1 MANDLQSYRLRLIL
15 RLFFIV
21 LLGTSAVT
29 KLLDMPGFYEL
40 VRNYQALPEY
50 LSPVAAWLLTL
61 TELAQAIWLASGR
74 GLRAAALA
82 VCALHVF
89 YLVWLSITLMR
100 GLRLA
105 NCGCFGAYFARPLT
119 GVTLIEDFAVLTLA
133 FFLWRS
139 AARV

>member
-1 MANDLQSYRLRLIL
+1 M
-15 RLFFIV
+15 

-29 KLLDMPGFYEL
+29 KLLDMPGFYQL
-40 VRNYQALPEY
+40 VRNYQALPEK
-50 LSPVAAWLLTL
+50 LVPAAAWLLTL
-61 TELAQAIWLASGR
+61 MELAQAIWLASGR
-74 GLRAAALA
+74 EMRAAAFA

-105 NCGCFGAYFARPLT
+105 NCGCFGVYFARSLT
-119 GVTLIEDFAVLTLA
+119 GLTLVEDFALLTLA

-139 AARV
+139 TACAYPGGILSTNLPLV